1 MTGGEHANVSHY
13 DGNGWIRDYPKLN
26 NVRRDH
32 GCGYYMND
40 DMKMVCMY
48 FVLNKIS
55 RKKLLHNEKNY
66 SI

>member
-40 DMKMVCMY
+40 DMKMVC
-48 FVLNKIS
+48 FISENKM
-55 RKKLLHNEKNY
+55 
-66 SI
+66 